1 VVTRIEAGDEAMAE
15 VGLSADAFP
24 LLTRKDS
31 IQFVRNQLG
40 FPLSPSLFDKKC
52 MRGEGPDIA
61 GYWGKREMYTRQKL
75 KEWALKL
82 FTEHPAHL
90 GSDSHATSIG
100 RD

>member
-1 VVTRIEAGDEAMAE
+1 MAE
-15 VGLSADAFP
+15 IELPELGLSEDAFP
-24 LLTRKDS
+24 LLTRKDGV
-31 IQFVRNQLG
+31 QFIRDELG
-40 FPLSPSLFDKKC
+40 IPLSPSLLDKKC

-90 GSDSHATSIG
+90 GSD
-100 RD
+100 

>member
-1 VVTRIEAGDEAMAE
+1 MPE
-15 VGLSADAFP
+15 VELSEDAFP

-31 IQFVRNQLG
+31 VQFVRDELG
-40 FPLSPSLFDKKC
+40 FPLSPSLLDKKC

-100 RD
+100 RDSGNQK